1 MLQLLNGVGP
11 ATAASVFEHVQNAG
25 FNLSAGISFNAPLSA
40 RRELAEL
47 GALLNVLARMR
58 DDNPSVQIERIH
70 QFYGPILWRNYENPE
85 PRENDIEYLSP
96 LATGYSSRR
105 QFLVDLILDPPTSTG
120 DFAGPPIKDE
130 DWLIL
135 STIRSA
141 KGLEWDA
148 VYLIHATDGC
158 LPSDMST
165 GSDEE
170 IEEEL
175 RLTYVAMTRA
185 KDFLYVLWPQRYY
198 FRPFGLSDGHNYAQC
213 SRFFTDEVMS
223 TMDETMVGQTPRH
236 EDAST
241 YISSKDDVSKSIRYM
256 WE

>member
-1 MLQLLNGVGP
+1 MAEFSSLLNDLVKMG
-11 ATAASVFEHVQNAG
+11 
-25 FNLSAGISFNAPLSA
+25 
-40 RRELAEL
+40 
-47 GALLNVLARMR
+47 
-58 DDNPSVQIERIH
+58 DDNPGVQIERIR
-70 QFYGPILWRNYENPE
+70 QFHGPILWRNYENAE

-96 LATGYSSRR
+96 LAAGYSSRR
-105 QFLVDLILDPPTSTG
+105 QFLADLILDPPTSTS
-120 DFAGPPIKDE
+120 DFAGPQIKDE

-135 STIRSA
+135 STIHSA

-148 VYLIHATDGC
+148 VYLIHAADGC

-185 KDFLYVLWPQRYY
+185 RDFLYVLWPQRYY
-198 FRPFGLSDGHNYAQC
+198 LRPFGLSERHNYAQC
-213 SRFFTDEVMS
+213 SRFFTDEVLN
-223 TMDETMVGQTPRH
+223 TMDEIAVGQIPRH
-236 EDAST
+236 EDT
-241 YISSKDDVSKSIRYM
+241 LTKISSKDDIASRIRYM